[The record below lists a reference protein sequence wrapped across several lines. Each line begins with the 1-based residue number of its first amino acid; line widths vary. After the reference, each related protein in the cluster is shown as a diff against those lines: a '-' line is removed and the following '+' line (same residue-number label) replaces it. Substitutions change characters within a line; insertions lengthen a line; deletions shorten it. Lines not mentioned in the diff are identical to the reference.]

1 MPVHSAKMNEMASV
15 QSRENRAFAY
25 EIKYLVPTEQA
36 LKLRQWAR
44 GCMQPDPNTASG
56 TGDGYRITS
65 LYYDTTDLD
74 VFHKRG
80 SFGRAKYR
88 VRRYDAS
95 PMVFLERKLRSE
107 RHVTK
112 RRTLVNLSELDRL
125 RQDECDLRW
134 SGAWFHRRMMARGM
148 NPSCQVSYR
157 RTALVSENYSG
168 LVRLTLD
175 EDLRAWKVNGPE
187 FHALAGGRLLVR
199 DHMILEMKFRLAM
212 PAMFKQALEEYL
224 LEAQPISKYRLA
236 VTGLGYAPPTAPL
249 ETRMLQAESAYA

>member
-1 MPVHSAKMNEMASV
+1 MNVMASV

-25 EIKYLVPTEQA
+25 EIKFLVPSEQA
-36 LKLRQWAR
+36 LELREWAR
-44 GCMQPDPNTASG
+44 GCMKPDPNTASG

-65 LYYDTTDLD
+65 LYYDTPQFD

-80 SFGRAKYR
+80 SFGRCKYR

-95 PMVFLERKLRSE
+95 PMVFLERKLRAE
-107 RHVTK
+107 RLVTK
-112 RRTLVNLSELDRL
+112 RRTLVNLSELERL
-125 RQDECDLRW
+125 RQAECDLRW
-134 SGAWFHRRMMARGM
+134 SGAWFQRRMLARGM
-148 NPSCQVSYR
+148 NPSCQISYH
-157 RTALVSENYSG
+157 RTALVSENGSG

-175 EDLRAWKVNGPE
+175 EDLRAWKATGPA
-187 FHALAGGRLLVR
+187 FHAIAGGKLLMR

-249 ETRMLQAESAYA
+249 ETRMLQAETAYA